1 MSHTLSGT
9 VGNEQ
14 GTNEQGTG
22 QVFKLD
28 KPISSLI
35 LYIYYSQG
43 MKTIAAI

>member
-9 VGNEQ
+9 VG
-14 GTNEQGTG
+14 NEQGTG